1 MEILM
6 EIHIIVVDILL
17 KTKHFNLMW
26 ALEQTVTKDRR
37 KHHRGIMNV
46 FITVNSTSHF
56 LGIYVWTKV
65 INTAMVV

>member
-6 EIHIIVVDILL
+6 EIHIVAVDILL

-26 ALEQTVTKDRR
+26 ASEQTVTKDRR

-56 LGIYVWTKV
+56 LSI
-65 INTAMVV
+65 